1 MIVIKTNN
9 ISETLNRDKEIN
21 KDINIL
27 KNYKKYLSTKNSFKS

>member
-1 MIVIKTNN
+1 MIVIKINN

-27 KNYKKYLSTKNSFKS
+27 KNI